1 MIFST
6 GTNETICANCKHY
19 NQHYGLMQGKYF
31 ALNCGNCGYPRNKSR
46 KPYET
51 CKNFERK

>member
-1 MIFST
+1 MIFSI